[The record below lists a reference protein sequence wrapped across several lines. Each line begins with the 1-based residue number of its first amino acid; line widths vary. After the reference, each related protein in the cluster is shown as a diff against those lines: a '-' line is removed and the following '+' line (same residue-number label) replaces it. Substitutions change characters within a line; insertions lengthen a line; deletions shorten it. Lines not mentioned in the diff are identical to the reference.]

1 MGEGDSLGDG
11 ENDMRMK
18 LAYNS
23 KLKGYSFVAG
33 NGFEGVAL
41 VLRDDYDALD
51 EISLFVDSNKG
62 SVRLEITLVE
72 VERYKGRP
80 WPGAEYSVTVHDIVV
95 KGYRDDERLFEES
108 ARVSIR
114 GTLVWD
120 VGYAPYKRPPKTL
133 TIRRALEIV
142 YNKL

>member
-11 ENDMRMK
+11 DTMRMK

-51 EISLFVDSNKG
+51 ELTLFVDSNKG
-62 SVRLEITLVE
+62 SVRLEIALVE

-80 WPGAEYSVTVHDIVV
+80 WPGTEYSVTVHDIVV
-95 KGYRDDERLFEES
+95 KAYSPDDELLFEGS

-142 YNKL
+142 YNNL